1 MRTKPL
7 INLTY
12 TEGEGGLMYPN
23 IQMSENPACDS
34 MEVGKYGRMWKDY
47 MTEQHPHRVSQLI
60 AEGKINQMIVSVD
73 KEADSRKET
82 LIQQLL
88 KVQPMPQTEDTL
100 MRASHMEMIYQTAE
114 EIILNEIVYKTR

>member
-1 MRTKPL
+1 M
-7 INLTY
+7 INLNY
-12 TEGEGGLMYPN
+12 TEGKDGLLYPD
-23 IQMSENPACDS
+23 IQVSENQDYDN
-34 MEVGKYGRMWKDY
+34 MEIGKYGQMWKDY

-73 KEADSRKET
+73 KEAENRKET

-88 KVQPMPQTEDTL
+88 KAQPLPQTEDTL
-100 MRASHMEMIYQTAE
+100 LRASHMEMIYQTAE